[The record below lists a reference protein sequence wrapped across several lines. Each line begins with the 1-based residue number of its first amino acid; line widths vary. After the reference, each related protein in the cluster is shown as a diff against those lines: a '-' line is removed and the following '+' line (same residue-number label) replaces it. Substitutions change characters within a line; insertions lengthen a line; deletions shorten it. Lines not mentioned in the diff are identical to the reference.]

1 MLNIAGKKL
10 TKKNFVGRTEI
21 ILNILNP
28 NGRLNIPTSDLI
40 AEEPILVYPVPA
52 DELISITNVQ
62 KGSLIQ
68 IYDFNGRLVFSAISE
83 NEYLHVNISQ
93 YEPGL
98 YFIKKNSISGS
109 SVTKFQKI

>member
-1 MLNIAGKKL
+1 M
-10 TKKNFVGRTEI
+10 
-21 ILNILNP
+21 NILNP
-28 NGRLNIPTSDLI
+28 NGRLNIPTNDLI

-52 DELISITNVQ
+52 NELISITNVQ

-68 IYDFNGRLVFSAISE
+68 IYDFNGRIVFSTICE

-98 YFIKKNSISGS
+98 YFIKENSTSGS